1 MRSPARNMRCK
12 SSRPRKLASKV
23 HCFPKQKVSRDVP
36 KPSATSDTTKE
47 PIQNHK
53 TARRLGPTASPNG
66 EHISG
71 VAPHAFG
78 CPASLDGVGVFI
90 LALGVV
96 VVAVVLVV
104 AVAVAAVVVAV
115 VATVFAAT
123 TAVAAAVVAVVVVVV
138 VVVAVAVAAV
148 VDCED
153 GNPGPGR
160 ATKCRLRPS

>member
-1 MRSPARNMRCK
+1 MMRQAQGRGRPPRPETGADRTPA
-12 SSRPRKLASKV
+12 
-23 HCFPKQKVSRDVP
+23 
-36 KPSATSDTTKE
+36 ATKTN
-47 PIQNHK
+47 NHK

-78 CPASLDGVGVFI
+78 CPASLGGVGVFV

-115 VATVFAAT
+115 VATVFAAIGC
-123 TAVAAAVVAVVVVVV
+123 ALARR
-138 VVVAVAVAAV
+138 
-148 VDCED
+148 E
-153 GNPGPGR
+153 
-160 ATKCRLRPS
+160 